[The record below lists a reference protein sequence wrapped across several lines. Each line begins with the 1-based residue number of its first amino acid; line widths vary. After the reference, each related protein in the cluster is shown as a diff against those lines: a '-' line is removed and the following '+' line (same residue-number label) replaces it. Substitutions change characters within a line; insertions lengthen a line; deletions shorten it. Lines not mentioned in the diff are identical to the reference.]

1 MRHISDLRESRL
13 IVLATGSI
21 LLILVGLV
29 ERPDGWRTSLC
40 LAPLV
45 AAACLL
51 NGAYVA
57 AASALVLILPEVF
70 RSVSWV
76 PHPTTVLFVVAVVGL
91 IRIQQLG
98 EDFRRLRVRLR
109 SDEDGE
115 WRTFFENSPAAIL
128 TADGEGRIVMANAA
142 ARKLLGFD
150 EQPSAERS
158 LGICIPALAAAL
170 RIERTQH
177 VFHTI
182 TECKGWRPNGE
193 MFFADVW
200 FSINNTPLGTRLGA
214 VIVDASERLQERERS
229 VLRSSMA
236 TSQIAMG
243 AVLHEIRNLSA
254 AASVLHVN
262 LERVPRLQANADFQ
276 ALGNLVK
283 ALSKIAS
290 AELRPGQATQTSVS
304 LRAVLDQLHVT
315 ADSWF
320 RESEIEVKWNL
331 APDLPDV
338 WGDAA
343 GLLQILLNLAQNSI
357 KAMSSSERKQLT
369 ISVDVKRD
377 VVAVRF
383 HDTGPGIATPDDLF
397 QPFQRSSGVKGLGL
411 YVSRAI
417 AHSFCGDLKYVPTPS
432 GTCFVLELIP
442 LRAWQRESAA
452 YGRATDYQNS
462 PA

>member
-1 MRHISDLRESRL
+1 MVR
-13 IVLATGSI
+13 V
-21 LLILVGLV
+21 
-29 ERPDGWRTSLC
+29 
-40 LAPLV
+40 
-45 AAACLL
+45 
-51 NGAYVA
+51 
-57 AASALVLILPEVF
+57 
-70 RSVSWV
+70 
-76 PHPTTVLFVVAVVGL
+76 
-91 IRIQQLG
+91 QQFSQ
-98 EDFRRLRVRLR
+98 DFRRLQ
-109 SDEDGE
+109 SHFASAEQQE

-150 EQPSAERS
+150 EQPPAERS
-158 LGICIPALAAAL
+158 LGICIPALASAL
-170 RIERTQH
+170 RIEPNQH

-182 TECKGWRPNGE
+182 TECKGWRPSGE

-200 FSINNTPLGTRLGA
+200 FSINKTDLGTRLGA

-254 AASVLHVN
+254 AAGMLHAN
-262 LERVPRLQANADFQ
+262 LERVPNLEDNADFH

-290 AELRPGQATQTSVS
+290 AELRPGQATQTSVN
-304 LRAVLDQLHVT
+304 LRAVLEQLRVT

-320 RESEIEVKWNL
+320 RESDIEVKWSV

-357 KAMSSSERKQLT
+357 NAMNSSEQKQLT
-369 ISVDVKRD
+369 ISAIVKRD

-383 HDTGPGIATPDDLF
+383 HDTGPGIAAPEELF
-397 QPFQRSSGVKGLGL
+397 QPFRRTSGVKGLGL

-417 AHSFCGDLKYVPTPS
+417 AHSFCGDLKYLPTPS
-432 GTCFVLELIP
+432 GTCFVLEMIP
-442 LRAWQRESAA
+442 LGAWQRKAAA
-452 YGRATDYQNS
+452 YGHATTDYQNS